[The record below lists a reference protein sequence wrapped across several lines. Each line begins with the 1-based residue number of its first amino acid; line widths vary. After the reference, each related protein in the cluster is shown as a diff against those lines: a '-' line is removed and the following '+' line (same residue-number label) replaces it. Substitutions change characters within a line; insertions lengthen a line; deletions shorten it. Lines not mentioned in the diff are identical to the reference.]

1 MHIVTRLVASALALS
16 ISIAS
21 AEPVRWTSYR
31 ISETGASA
39 DIPASI
45 FTKRAGKPDAYGQR
59 FQSFD
64 GSAELTVQSVLNEAG
79 DSPASFLEKK
89 HPPSHIV
96 YKRIT
101 SRFFAASSFKG
112 DRIWYDRCN
121 FSVRFIHCVLIN
133 YPASQKQ
140 QWDSIVTRISNTLTA
155 G

>member
-59 FQSFD
+59 FQSSD

-79 DSPASFLEKK
+79 DSPASFLEKSILRRILSISGS
-89 HPPSHIV
+89 PPAFLRLRASRATGFGTTGAI
-96 YKRIT
+96 
-101 SRFFAASSFKG
+101 SRFGSS
-112 DRIWYDRCN
+112 
-121 FSVRFIHCVLIN
+121 
-133 YPASQKQ
+133 
-140 QWDSIVTRISNTLTA
+140 TA
-155 G
+155 Y